1 MYVAFRAPA
10 ETTLQESDVVIS
22 YDGRRE
28 YEIGPGALLEFADV
42 ALVEE
47 AVQLFLTDFEI
58 RGLWQLDVRGM
69 VLTFPK
75 RE

>member
-1 MYVAFRAPA
+1 MKEEMYVAFRPA

-28 YEIGPGALLEFADV
+28 YKICPGALLEFADV

-47 AVQLFLTDFEI
+47 AV
-58 RGLWQLDVRGM
+58 
-69 VLTFPK
+69 
-75 RE
+75 